1 MKEIK
6 LIMERWKKFLL
17 QEFDPS
23 PIITAGPKMSDPG
36 YEPPS
41 PEAVKDTVDALKS
54 VAAAGIEVVDAVDTA
69 GTVVAV
75 YLSGGTL
82 LPVMISK
89 QGAKQVLKK
98 NLLNALKSTR
108 ESPKNI
114 ANAVKQQVDKFKIKK
129 KNPNLPDLKA
139 PAPRPKDR
147 PQISATNIDDLNKDK
162 NLGSF
167 GEDPTPWSSI
177 KGDPN
182 VPLKPIPIDDTPLS
196 APKIRLGI
204 DKKSR
209 SNSDVDPFARTDR
222 AIPDNSKTVIDGPP
236 EQLVGPKPRKTKP
249 KGSKLK
255 DRTTEP
261 QGSK

>member
-41 PEAVKDTVDALKS
+41 DEAIEATIKTLKS
-54 VAAAGIEVVDAVDTA
+54 ATGVAIEVVDAVDTA

-89 QGAKQVLKK
+89 QGTKQILKQ
-98 NLLNALKSTR
+98 NLLNALKKT
-108 ESPKNI
+108 SPKNI
-114 ANAVKQQVDKFKIKK
+114 TRAVKQKFQK
-129 KNPNLPDLKA
+129 KNPHLPDDNA
-139 PAPRPKDR
+139 PAARIKKR
-147 PQISATNIDDLNKDK
+147 NQISGTTLDDLNKDK

-167 GEDPTPWSSI
+167 GEDPEPWSSI
-177 KGDPN
+177 YGDPN
-182 VPLKPIPIDDTPLS
+182 VPQKPFPIDDAPLP
-196 APKIRLGI
+196 APNIKLGI
-204 DKKSR
+204 SKKSKA
-209 SNSDVDPFARTDR
+209 NSEINPLADTDLSF
-222 AIPDNSKTVIDGPP
+222 PDNKRTVYDGPP
-236 EQLVGPKPRKTKP
+236 EQLVGPKPRKTKS
-249 KGSKLK
+249 KGSTPKK
-255 DRTTEP
+255 RKTKP